1 MAQIY
6 ASNHLSAGALTQT
19 HWGSLH
25 RSPRPPSWFRG
36 GAHGERE
43 GGRGGGKEGGEGRE
57 GNGREGRGGCPG
69 MPKSRVGKPNLT
81 ATSDVNTGICFP
93 VVLIVSCTNQ
103 NLSSRI
109 LHLQLK
115 LPNALVCVMI
125 VNSVNCVQ
133 IPPVTL
139 HFATKWSG
147 P

>member
-1 MAQIY
+1 MDGRMDVRTDGHFPPRPMLLGRLPTFGSRPKNAQKPLPIELLLLAQIY

-93 VVLIVSCTNQ
+93 VVL
-103 NLSSRI
+103 
-109 LHLQLK
+109 
-115 LPNALVCVMI
+115 PNALV
-125 VNSVNCVQ
+125 
-133 IPPVTL
+133 
-139 HFATKWSG
+139 
-147 P
+147 